1 MPRKKARVGGV
12 SSASTSAKRKY
23 QLGSSRPAGTG
34 QKKEKKRRYRPG
46 TKALK
51 EIRKFQR
58 TTDLLIRRLPFARL
72 VRQICD
78 DHFAPPGTQL
88 RWQAL
93 AIEALQEAAED
104 YLVKLFEDTYV
115 HDRDAS

>member
-12 SSASTSAKRKY
+12 RSPSKASGSAKRKY
-23 QLGSSRPAGTG
+23 QLASRQAGVGT
-34 QKKEKKRRYRPG
+34 KERKRRYRPG
-46 TKALK
+46 TRALK

-78 DHFAPPGTQL
+78 DHFAPGVQL

-104 YLVKLFEDTYV
+104 YLVKLFEDT
-115 HDRDAS
+115 